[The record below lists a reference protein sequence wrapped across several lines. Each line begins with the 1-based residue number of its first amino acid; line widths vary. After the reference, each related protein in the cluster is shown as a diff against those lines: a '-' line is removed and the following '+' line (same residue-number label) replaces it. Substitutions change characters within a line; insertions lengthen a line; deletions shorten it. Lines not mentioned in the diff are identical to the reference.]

1 MAGMS
6 RKERKEYE
14 ELKKRKKRQM
24 ERREQYA
31 RRNVYDEDFG
41 DIYCEEPVR
50 RVRRPEDLD
59 GRYERDRKHY
69 REPKAGR
76 KKKRKQRGKTTA
88 LIQACTSI
96 AFIGFALY
104 LGMIPWLYLGI
115 IVAVLVL
122 LLYLFLKMQNGR
134 KAKPFAGKC
143 LGMLLSIAL
152 VLGCYY
158 MFDVR
163 QMLGKISSKGETIS
177 KDSGN
182 IDVSKEPFSVYIS
195 GIDVYGEIT
204 AESRSD
210 VNIIA
215 TVNPNTKEVLL
226 TTTPR
231 DYYVEIPGVS
241 NGYKDKLTH
250 AGTYGVASS
259 VATLEQLYEVEI
271 PFYVRVNFT
280 SLIEMVDILGGIDVK
295 SDLAFTTG
303 PESGCIVEVKEGINH
318 FDGKQALA
326 FARERH
332 SLADGD
338 NQRGK
343 NQQKIIEALI
353 DKAASPIILLKLPQL
368 LDKAGEYTDTNM
380 ATSQIQEL
388 ARAQLTGLGGWK
400 VHSLAAEGTGKKA
413 YCYSYSGGS
422 LYVTVPDETSVA
434 NIKDAMNRIEAG
446 EKIE

>member
-1 MAGMS
+1 MSGMS

-14 ELKKRKKRQM
+14 ELKRRKKRHM

-31 RRNVYDEDFG
+31 RRNGYEERFDDVYE
-41 DIYCEEPVR
+41 EEPVR
-50 RVRRPEDLD
+50 RVRRAEDLD
-59 GRYERDRKHY
+59 DRYRRDKKGYRDPKREKKGRRK
-69 REPKAGR
+69 A
-76 KKKRKQRGKTTA
+76 RGKTTA
-88 LIQACTSI
+88 FIQVCTSI
-96 AFIGFALY
+96 AFLGFALY
-104 LGMIPWLYLGI
+104 LGVFPWLYMGI
-115 IVAVLVL
+115 FAIVLFL
-122 LLYLFLKMQNGR
+122 LLLWFTRMQNGR
-134 KAKPFAGKC
+134 KGKPFLGKC
-143 LGMLLSIAL
+143 LSMLLSIAL

-163 QMLGKISSKGETIS
+163 QMLGKISSKGEVIS
-177 KDSGN
+177 KDSAG
-182 IDVSKEPFSVYIS
+182 IDVSEDPFSVYIS

-204 AESRSD
+204 EESRSD

-215 TVNPNTKEVLL
+215 TVNPNTKEILL

-231 DYYVEIPGVS
+231 DYYVEIPEVS

-250 AGTYGVASS
+250 AGNYGVDSS

-280 SLIEMVDILGGIDVK
+280 SLIEMVDILGGVDVK

-303 PESGCIVEVKEGINH
+303 PESGCIVEVKEGVNH

-332 SLADGD
+332 NLADGD

-343 NQQKIIEALI
+343 NQQKIIEAMI
-353 DKAASPIILLKLPQL
+353 DKAASPMILLKLPRL
-368 LDKAGEYTDTNM
+368 LDKAGEYTETNM
-380 ATSQIQEL
+380 TTRQMQEL
-388 ARAQLTGLGGWK
+388 ARVQLAGLGGWK
-400 VHSLAAEGTGKKA
+400 VHSLAAEGTGEKA
-413 YCYSYSGGS
+413 YCYSYSGGA

-434 NIKDAMNRIEAG
+434 NIRTAIN
-446 EKIE
+446 KIETGETLE